1 MHYKS
6 ASERTYQIVIH
17 LIVISVAISA
27 VFPLLYVIGM
37 SLTTKAEMIARNY
50 FVIIPLEPTLEAY
63 KRLLASPVIWNAFVV
78 STGRA
83 VVGPLLTLLLTTIGA
98 YVLAQRTLP
107 GRGIFLFFILATIL
121 FNGGLIPTYLV
132 IKNLGLID
140 SYWSLILPIMVDSF
154 GLLVIKIF
162 IENLPDGLT
171 ESAKI
176 DGAGEW
182 SMLLRIIIPL
192 AAPALAAI
200 GLFNLVAHWN
210 SWFDALLYLNDKQMY
225 PLQMVLKNMLTIDSV
240 SGDSMNAVLKSSQSI
255 NTETLKMAAVVIG
268 IIPVLCVYPF
278 LQKHFVKGMYM
289 GSVKG

>member
-17 LIVISVAISA
+17 LVVIAVAISA

-37 SLTTKAEMIARNY
+37 SLTTKAEMIERNY

-63 KRLLASPVIWNAFVV
+63 KRLLASSVIWNAFVV

-255 NTETLKMAAVVIG
+255 STETLKMAAVVIG

>member
-1 MHYKS
+1 VHYKS

-63 KRLLASPVIWNAFVV
+63 KRLLASPVIWNSFVV

-255 NTETLKMAAVVIG
+255 STETLKMAAVVIG

>member
-63 KRLLASPVIWNAFVV
+63 KRLLASPVIWNSFVV

-121 FNGGLIPTYLV
+121 FNGGLIPAYIVVVKTGINNTL
-132 IKNLGLID
+132 LA
-140 SYWSLILPIMVDSF
+140 LILPGAVAVFNVVLMMNFFRGIPAELEEASQ
-154 GLLVIKIF
+154 
-162 IENLPDGLT
+162 
-171 ESAKI
+171 I
-176 DGAGEW
+176 DGASHLRTLINVYLPI
-182 SMLLRIIIPL
+182 SMPSIATLS
-192 AAPALAAI
+192 
-200 GLFNLVAHWN
+200 LFSMVGHWN
-210 SWFDALLYLNDKQMY
+210 SWFDGLIYMEAAKQPLATMVQALVANLDLTRINLNPEDI
-225 PLQMVLKNMLTIDSV
+225 KNL
-240 SGDSMNAVLKSSQSI
+240 SQRGLRSTQI
-255 NTETLKMAAVVIG
+255 FLGALPILV
-268 IIPVLCVYPF
+268 VYPF
-278 LQKHFVKGMYM
+278 LQKYFVKGMTL
-289 GSVKG
+289 GAVKE

>member
-255 NTETLKMAAVVIG
+255 STETLKMAAVVIG

>member
-63 KRLLASPVIWNAFVV
+63 KRLLASPVIWNSFVV

-182 SMLLRIIIPL
+182 SMLLPIIIPL

-255 NTETLKMAAVVIG
+255 STETLKMAAVVIG

>member
-6 ASERTYQIVIH
+6 ASERAYQIVIH
-17 LIVISVAISA
+17 LIVIAVAISA

-63 KRLLASPVIWNAFVV
+63 KRLLASSVIWNAFVV

-162 IENLPDGLT
+162 IENLPEGLT

-255 NTETLKMAAVVIG
+255 STETLKMAAVVIG

>member
-17 LIVISVAISA
+17 LIVIGVAISA

-63 KRLLASPVIWNAFVV
+63 KRLLASSVIWNAFVV

-121 FNGGLIPTYLV
+121 FSGGLIPTYLV

-255 NTETLKMAAVVIG
+255 STETLKMAAVVIG

>member
-63 KRLLASPVIWNAFVV
+63 KRLLASPVIWNSFVV

-240 SGDSMNAVLKSSQSI
+240 SGDSMNAVLNSSQSI
-255 NTETLKMAAVVIG
+255 STETLKMAAVVIG

>member
-1 MHYKS
+1 MKS
-6 ASERTYQIVIH
+6 NSAGERAYQIAIH
-17 LIVISVAISA
+17 LIVLLVAASA

-37 SLTTKAEMIARNY
+37 SLTTKSEMIARDY
-50 FVIIPLEPTLEAY
+50 FVIVPHAPTLEAY
-63 KRLLASPVIWNAFVV
+63 KRIMSSSVIWHSFVV
-78 STGRA
+78 SVLRST
-83 VVGPLLTLLLTTIGA
+83 VGPLLTLTLTAIGA

-132 IKNLGLID
+132 VKQTGLID
-140 SYWSLILPIMVDSF
+140 SFWSMILPIMVDSF

-171 ESAKI
+171 ESARI
-176 DGAGEW
+176 DGAGDW
-182 SMLLRIIIPL
+182 SMLWRIVLPL

-210 SWFDALLYLNDKQMY
+210 SWFDALLYLNDKSMY

-240 SGDSMNAVLKSSQSI
+240 SGDSMNAMLKTSQSI
-255 NTETLKMAAVVIG
+255 STETLKMAAVVVG

-278 LQKHFVKGMYM
+278 LQKHFAKGMYM

>member
-1 MHYKS
+1 VHYKS

-255 NTETLKMAAVVIG
+255 STETLKMAAVVIG

>member
-63 KRLLASPVIWNAFVV
+63 KRLLASPVIWNSFVV

-255 NTETLKMAAVVIG
+255 STETLKMAAVVIG

>member
-63 KRLLASPVIWNAFVV
+63 KRLLASPVIWNSFVV

-255 NTETLKMAAVVIG
+255 STETLKMAAVVIG

-278 LQKHFVKGMYM
+278 LQKHFIKGVLL